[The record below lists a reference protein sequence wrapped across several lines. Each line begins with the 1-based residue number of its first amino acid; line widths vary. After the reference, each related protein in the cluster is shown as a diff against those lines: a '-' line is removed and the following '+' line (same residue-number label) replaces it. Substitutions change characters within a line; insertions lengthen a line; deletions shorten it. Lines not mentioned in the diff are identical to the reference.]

1 MTQDCS
7 HPSSTADVNPC
18 QSKSLPK
25 GINIIEADEN
35 SAPRVEVV
43 SKSEEEAPWGY
54 IFIRHYLVE
63 SFEKKLKTLRAEGKH
78 VPNSFIH
85 RTTDYKRKPNGKGV
99 MKTEKPTISGL
110 VFLQGETEQLT
121 SFLEDYFPSYHLVN
135 NCSTK
140 VPASIKHSI
149 MKPFMRVM
157 ETEPERVT
165 FLRDPFLKF
174 ARITSNSESSPV
186 PSKVRKATSSAS
198 SVIAISSWI
207 SAATLSP
214 SVTSTMKT
222 SKWRNNPPHRI
233 YINVR

>member
-54 IFIRHYLVE
+54 IFIRHYLVK
-63 SFEKKLKTLRAEGKH
+63 SFEKKLKTLRVEGKH

-85 RTTDYKRKPNGKGV
+85 CTTDYKRKPNGKGV

-174 ARITSNSESSPV
+174 AKDHVKLRVLTGPFQGQEGYIIRILRDRHLV
-186 PSKVRKATSSAS
+186 MDLGGYAV
-198 SVIAISSWI
+198 AISHVHNEDFEV
-207 SAATLSP
+207 AE
-214 SVTSTMKT
+214 
-222 SKWRNNPPHRI
+222 
-233 YINVR
+233 

>member
-54 IFIRHYLVE
+54 LFLRHYLVE

-186 PSKVRKATSSAS
+186 PSKVRKATSSAF

-222 SKWRNNPPHRI
+222 SK
-233 YINVR
+233 

>member
-54 IFIRHYLVE
+54 IFMRHYLVE
-63 SFEKKLKTLRAEGKH
+63 SFEKKMKTLRAEGEH

-85 RTTDYKRKPNGKGV
+85 CTTDYKRKPNGKGV

-186 PSKVRKATSSAS
+186 PSKVRKATSSAF

-222 SKWRNNPPHRI
+222 SK
-233 YINVR
+233 

>member
-18 QSKSLPK
+18 HSKSLPK

-63 SFEKKLKTLRAEGKH
+63 SFEKKLKTIRAEGKH

-186 PSKVRKATSSAS
+186 PSKVRKATSSAF

-222 SKWRNNPPHRI
+222 SK
-233 YINVR
+233 

>member
-25 GINIIEADEN
+25 GINIIEADEY

-186 PSKVRKATSSAS
+186 PSKVRKATSSAF

-222 SKWRNNPPHRI
+222 SK
-233 YINVR
+233 

>member
-54 IFIRHYLVE
+54 IFLRHYLVE

-110 VFLQGETEQLT
+110 VFLQGETEQPPL
-121 SFLEDYFPSYHLVN
+121 S
-135 NCSTK
+135 
-140 VPASIKHSI
+140 
-149 MKPFMRVM
+149 
-157 ETEPERVT
+157 
-165 FLRDPFLKF
+165 LK
-174 ARITSNSESSPV
+174 IISPV
-186 PSKVRKATSSAS
+186 T
-198 SVIAISSWI
+198 ISSI
-207 SAATLSP
+207 IAPRKCRHP
-214 SVTSTMKT
+214 SSTA
-222 SKWRNNPPHRI
+222 S
-233 YINVR
+233 

>member
-7 HPSSTADVNPC
+7 HPSSTADANPC

-35 SAPRVEVV
+35 SAPRVDFV
-43 SKSEEEAPWGY
+43 SKSKEEAPWGY

-63 SFEKKLKTLRAEGKH
+63 SFEKKMKTLRAEGEH

-85 RTTDYKRKPNGKGV
+85 CTT
-99 MKTEKPTISGL
+99 

-174 ARITSNSESSPV
+174 AKDHVKLRVLTGPFQGQEGYIIRILRDRHLV
-186 PSKVRKATSSAS
+186 MDLGGYAV
-198 SVIAISSWI
+198 AISHVHNEDFEV
-207 SAATLSP
+207 AE
-214 SVTSTMKT
+214 
-222 SKWRNNPPHRI
+222 
-233 YINVR
+233 

>member
-35 SAPRVEVV
+35 SAPRVKVV
-43 SKSEEEAPWGY
+43 SKSKEEAPWGY

-85 RTTDYKRKPNGKGV
+85 RTTGYKRKPNGKGV

-186 PSKVRKATSSAS
+186 PSKVRKATSSAF

-222 SKWRNNPPHRI
+222 SKWRNNQPHRI